1 MTTLSRRNLLS
12 ARWRK
17 PASAQRPPWTIPEP
31 AFIAGCTRCHSCIEQ
46 CETGE
51 LPLFELE
58 RTQPWTIQAEIQ
70 TNCLTQ
76 KGIECRSCQDA
87 CEPYAIRFAPH
98 LSGIAKPTVDLD
110 KCTGCGEC
118 VRGCPVDAIRI
129 TPAARPEMRDAV
141 ARNEV

>member
-1 MTTLSRRNLLS
+1 
-12 ARWRK
+12 
-17 PASAQRPPWTIPEP
+17 
-31 AFIAGCTRCHSCIEQ
+31 
-46 CETGE
+46 
-51 LPLFELE
+51 
-58 RTQPWTIQAEIQ
+58 IQAEIQ

-129 TPAARPEMRDAV
+129 TPAARPETHDAV